1 MDHKREVTT
10 VNFAA
15 YREVLAVGSVRRLL
29 IIAMFARIPHAAAGV
44 LLTLH
49 VVQSMGLSYAA
60 AGTVAAAITI
70 GMAIGAP
77 WRGRLVDIHG
87 LRRALVPS
95 VIAEAVV
102 WGTAPFLT
110 FQLLVLAA
118 FIGGL
123 FAVPI
128 FSVVRQA
135 LSVMVPTEQRRTAYA
150 LDSMGGEITFMIGPA
165 AGVMLATNNTVL
177 GLIIIG
183 VSASLAGIFL
193 MWFNPPTRTG
203 QKGSYV
209 AVESAGEQ
217 PYDAVED
224 AKTPDLAGE
233 NFLLRFWGKSRHN
246 LRWVNIA
253 VLAILGTS
261 LGAGLVLSGVN
272 VGMVALM
279 EHNDS
284 TSELGIVFL
293 FWCGA
298 SILGGIVYGA
308 LKKSVNPLWLLMA
321 MAVLVIPMGFAT
333 NAWTLGLLSILP
345 GLLCA
350 PVLTSSAEHIAD
362 LVTEKRRGEAMGMYG
377 SSMTIGSAMGSPFA
391 GAMIDDVGPWAGF
404 AIVGFI
410 CAVLAV
416 VGLIAMAIYRRR
428 SARLAQPVIEE
439 PPVAAASDPV
449 QEQGVPETSLSSHAD
464 KPTEAD
470 DGPGR
475 GGRDDVD
482 DLDELLGER
491 DSV

>member
-15 YREVLAVGSVRRLL
+15 YRQILAVGTVRRLL

-49 VVQSMGLSYAA
+49 VVETLKLSYAA

-77 WRGRLVDIHG
+77 WRGRMVDIYG

-95 VIAEAVV
+95 IIAEATIWSV
-102 WGTAPFLT
+102 APFLN
-110 FQLLVLAA
+110 FQLLIVAA

-135 LSVMVPTEQRRTAYA
+135 LGVMVPPEQRRTAYA

-165 AGVMLATNNTVL
+165 AGVMLATTTHTVV
-177 GLIIIG
+177 GLVIIG
-183 VSASLAGIFL
+183 VSASMAGVFL
-193 MWFNPPTRTG
+193 MLFNPPTRTG

-209 AVESAGEQ
+209 AVGGGGAQPFSAVADEK
-217 PYDAVED
+217 A
-224 AKTPDLAGE
+224 PDLSNK
-233 NFLLRFWGKSRHN
+233 NFLLRFWGRSRHN

-279 EHNDS
+279 RQNDQVGD
-284 TSELGIVFL
+284 LGIVFI

-298 SILGGIVYGA
+298 SIAGGIVYGA
-308 LKKSVNPLWLLMA
+308 LKKSINPLWLLMA

-391 GAMIDDVGPWAGF
+391 GAMIDDIGPWAGF
-404 AIVGFI
+404 AVVGFL
-410 CAVLAV
+410 CAVLATI
-416 VGLIAMAIYRRR
+416 GLITMSIWRRR
-428 SARLAQPVIEE
+428 SPRVPLPESSGQG
-439 PPVAAASDPV
+439 AADAFRPGGPKGPG
-449 QEQGVPETSLSSHAD
+449 EQGTS
-464 KPTEAD
+464 
-470 DGPGR
+470 R
-475 GGRDDVD
+475 GGDNVD
-482 DLDELLGER
+482 DLLGEP
-491 DSV
+491 DPV